1 MADKYSVPLWRDSAT
16 SEGFVSWL
24 ASALG
29 TYCNCVDR
37 EDRKTHGVSSRNRR
51 GREESLFHVTMAKPG
66 QNPTSCTQASQEKTH
81 FQKTL
86 IKQGP
91 K

>member
-51 GREESLFHVTMAKPG
+51 GREQRYTCRPV
-66 QNPTSCTQASQEKTH
+66 QEQRAAGVYLVH
-81 FQKTL
+81 
-86 IKQGP
+86 
-91 K
+91 